1 MKQLYK
7 DCLMPALLIGG
18 SLFLWLETNS
28 IPPPSFEPLG
38 AAFFPR
44 FILSVIIF
52 FSALL
57 IVRNLWKAVRGIP
70 MPQQAEK
77 VEPTTATGYL
87 RMGITLALLL
97 AYVLL
102 VSYTDIP
109 FLILTLCYMLV
120 FGWYLSSWRFRALPI
135 IVLLAVA
142 TTGIVYALFGVF
154 LGVFFP

>member
-7 DCLMPALLIGG
+7 ECLMPVLIIIG

-28 IPPPSFEPLG
+28 IPPPNFEPLG

-44 FILSVIIF
+44 FILVVLIS

-57 IVRNLWKAVRGIP
+57 VVRSVWQAVRGRLISS
-70 MPQQAEK
+70 EK
-77 VEPTTATGYL
+77 EEPPTTATGYL
-87 RMGITLALLL
+87 RMGITLALLVT
-97 AYVLL
+97 YVLL
-102 VSYTDIP
+102 IVYTDIH
-109 FLILTLCYMLV
+109 FLVLTLCYMLI
-120 FGWYLSSWRFRALPI
+120 FGWYLSSWRLRTLPI
-135 IVLLAVA
+135 ILLLAVA

>member
-7 DCLMPALLIGG
+7 ECLMPVLIIIG

-28 IPPPSFEPLG
+28 IPPPNFEPLG

-44 FILSVIIF
+44 FILVVLIS

-57 IVRNLWKAVRGIP
+57 IVRSVW
-70 MPQQAEK
+70 QAIRNGASSPKQE
-77 VEPTTATGYL
+77 EPSTTAIGYL
-87 RMGITLALLL
+87 RMGITLALLV

-102 VSYTDIP
+102 IMYTDIH
-109 FLILTLCYMLV
+109 FLILTLCYMLI
-120 FGWYLSSWRFRALPI
+120 FGWYLSSWRLRTLPI
-135 IVLLAVA
+135 ILLLAVA